1 MPFILENVASGPQ
14 NHPSA
19 STAHSW
25 FRDNGTGGVA
35 EEEEAEVA
43 PTMVLPPRVLFSLED
58 EREKKADD
66 DGKKLFIVV
75 EDIVCLFFFLYVY
88 NPRGVRFARGC
99 RSEVRFLGDDDV
111 SQIEKIYEREMR
123 VCARLQRS
131 RSSSL
136 LSLSF

>member
-58 EREKKADD
+58 EREKKAVDD
-66 DGKKLFIVV
+66 EKKLFIVV
-75 EDIVCLFFFLYVY
+75 EDIVCLFFFPYVHKI
-88 NPRGVRFARGC
+88 RAAFVLRAGA
-99 RSEVRFLGDDDV
+99 EVKYVF
-111 SQIEKIYEREMR
+111 
-123 VCARLQRS
+123 
-131 RSSSL
+131 
-136 LSLSF
+136 

>member
-1 MPFILENVASGPQ
+1 
-14 NHPSA
+14 
-19 STAHSW
+19 
-25 FRDNGTGGVA
+25 
-35 EEEEAEVA
+35 
-43 PTMVLPPRVLFSLED
+43 MVLPPRVLFSFED

-66 DGKKLFIVV
+66 DEKKLFIVV
-75 EDIVCLFFFLYVY
+75 EDIVCLFFFLYMYTKSARRSFNARGCKSEIRVLGDDLSFLLSVYVY

-99 RSEVRFLGDDDV
+99 KSEVRFLGDDDV

-136 LSLSF
+136 LSLSLFKKVF